1 MSVIL
6 AFESSTAYG
15 GVALSVNENVTE
27 RASHRLKSHSEVLN
41 VYVEELLSESNLN
54 LKKID
59 ILAVGVGPGSF
70 TGIRVSLNSA
80 KTFAYSLDKPIVEVN
95 SLENLAKANAHLDTS
110 ETGILPMINA
120 YKNMVYTGLY
130 KQEKNGRLHC
140 LVEPTVIR
148 VQDLQGFI
156 QSRHIVVGDG
166 FKVFEKYFS
175 PELKQKMLRPNSV
188 FDFPQP
194 HITARLAAEKIN
206 ANSDDSL
213 KKWNE
218 VKALYLRAS
227 EAEENKRGIRYE
239 AL

>member
-1 MSVIL
+1 MSSIL

-15 GVALSVNENVTE
+15 GVALSVNDKITE

-41 VYVEELLSESNLN
+41 VYVDELLSESQLN
-54 LKKID
+54 LKNID
-59 ILAVGVGPGSF
+59 VIAVGIGPGSF

-80 KTFAYSLDKPIVEVN
+80 KAFAYSLNKPIVEVN
-95 SLENLAKANAHLDTS
+95 SLENLAQANHRLDS
-110 ETGILPMINA
+110 SGLGLLPMINA

-130 KQEKNGRLHC
+130 EFKNNRLQC

-148 VQDLQGFI
+148 VQDLNNFVQR
-156 QSRHIVVGDG
+156 QHIAIGDG
-166 FKVFEKYFS
+166 FTVYEKYFTA
-175 PELKQKMLRPNSV
+175 ELKQKLHRPKEL
-188 FDFPQP
+188 FDYPQP
-194 HITARLAAEKIN
+194 GLTAQLAAEKMHT
-206 ANSDDSL
+206 DPRESL

-227 EAEENKRGIRYE
+227 EAEENKKGIKYE